1 MMAAGLAAL
10 TLSGCA
16 SNDPAPLEQM
26 RLTEQA
32 LEQAKAVGATDDVA
46 ELKLAQDKYAAAQIA
61 MTAESYKKA
70 RLLAEQAELDARL
83 AESKVLT
90 QKSKDQLGE
99 LDKSL
104 KRLRKQLGG
113 DRLMPGKATLFATL
127 LACAALAGCADHK
140 LSEQSLAK
148 AQSEFDQVK
157 EDSDVLRAAPK
168 DVIRAGESL
177 ARAERLSSYWGSS
190 SDVIQY
196 AYLSQRYSEIARQ
209 HALLNLNQE
218 RLTRLQLERERLQL
232 ALREAKLLSVQE
244 QGQRLSEEIASL
256 STEETERG
264 LVLTL
269 GDVLFDFNRAE
280 LKPAANRTALK
291 LVQFLQLNPRRVIRI
306 EGYTDSVG
314 DRQANLDLS
323 RERAQA
329 VADVLA
335 DLGVDP
341 ARMQVVGY
349 GEAFPVTDNA
359 SNRGRAQNRRVEIV
373 FSNDKG
379 QLSAPR

>member
-1 MMAAGLAAL
+1 MSSIKPLVAVLCAGVLGL
-10 TLSGCA
+10 QGCA
-16 SNDPAPLEQM
+16 SE
-26 RLTEQA
+26 RSETA
-32 LEQAKAVGATDDVA
+32 LDQ
-46 ELKLAQDKYAAAQIA
+46 AAA
-61 MTAESYKKA
+61 SF
-70 RLLAEQAELDARL
+70 QA
-83 AESKVLT
+83 V
-90 QKSKDQLGE
+90 KD
-99 LDKSL
+99 
-104 KRLRKQLGG
+104 
-113 DRLMPGKATLFATL
+113 
-127 LACAALAGCADHK
+127 
-140 LSEQSLAK
+140 
-148 AQSEFDQVK
+148 
-157 EDSDVLRAAPK
+157 DSNVLRSAPR

-177 ARAERLSSYWGSS
+177 ARAERLSSYVGSGA
-190 SDVIQY
+190 DVRHY
-196 AYLSQRYSEIARQ
+196 AYLSQRYSEIARE
-209 HALLNLNQE
+209 HSNLVLNQE
-218 RLTRLQLERERLQL
+218 RLAKLELERQRLQL

>member
-1 MMAAGLAAL
+1 
-10 TLSGCA
+10 
-16 SNDPAPLEQM
+16 
-26 RLTEQA
+26 
-32 LEQAKAVGATDDVA
+32 
-46 ELKLAQDKYAAAQIA
+46 
-61 MTAESYKKA
+61 
-70 RLLAEQAELDARL
+70 
-83 AESKVLT
+83 
-90 QKSKDQLGE
+90 
-99 LDKSL
+99 
-104 KRLRKQLGG
+104 
-113 DRLMPGKATLFATL
+113 MPGKATLFATL

-359 SNRGRAQNRRVEIV
+359 SNRDGRRTAGWRSSSPTTRASSARRAENRAAAGSPATPKGPGLFSSGEPGGAGFLCQNLRKSGLSSG
-373 FSNDKG
+373 SN
-379 QLSAPR
+379 

>member
-1 MMAAGLAAL
+1 
-10 TLSGCA
+10 
-16 SNDPAPLEQM
+16 
-26 RLTEQA
+26 
-32 LEQAKAVGATDDVA
+32 
-46 ELKLAQDKYAAAQIA
+46 
-61 MTAESYKKA
+61 
-70 RLLAEQAELDARL
+70 
-83 AESKVLT
+83 
-90 QKSKDQLGE
+90 
-99 LDKSL
+99 
-104 KRLRKQLGG
+104 
-113 DRLMPGKATLFATL
+113 MPGKATLFATL

-359 SNRGRAQNRRVEIV
+359 SNRGTGAEPPGGDRLLQRQGPAQRAALRTAPPQEAPVPQRVRGFFRLANRVALD
-373 FSNDKG
+373 FSVRTCARAGYHRDRTSSSGNPCSIST
-379 QLSAPR
+379 LYFVITSREAP